1 MYPGPHIITE
11 GLIFTLDAS
20 SPRSYPG
27 SGTTWNSLG
36 NNLYDATIEGSP
48 SFESEN
54 GISYLDF
61 DDTGTKHAV
70 LNNVFEVE
78 SLSIEFYVQPA
89 TNPGGGSSDT
99 GRILTR
105 DRSDYWM
112 VGRAY
117 PGYSVPNALEWT
129 IRPGGTSMKK
139 HYTSTAFFTDGEW
152 VHGIVT
158 YNGSDGV
165 RNVYQNGTL
174 FETITNAG
182 ATSGNIGN
190 GNTRVVGV
198 NVNVEGPGAQDNLGF
213 KGYYA
218 LIRAYSIPL
227 TATQVQQNYNAVKN
241 RFGL

>member
-1 MYPGPHIITE
+1 MYPGPLITTE
-11 GLIFTLDAS
+11 GLILTLDAS

-27 SGTTWNSLG
+27 SGTAWNNLG
-36 NNLYDATIEGSP
+36 DELYDATINGSP
-48 SFESEN
+48 ALSTEN
-54 GISYLDF
+54 GISYLNF
-61 DDTGTKHAV
+61 DNQTTKHAV

-78 SLSIEFYVQPA
+78 SLSIEFYVLPLTSA
-89 TNPGGGSSDT
+89 TGTDT
-99 GRILTR
+99 GRILSR

-112 VGRAY
+112 VGRAQS
-117 PGYSVPNALEWT
+117 GYSVPNALEWT
-129 IRPGGTSMKK
+129 IRPGGSSMRK

-182 ATSGNIGN
+182 STSGNIGN
-190 GNTRVVGV
+190 GATRVIAV
-198 NVNVEGPGAQDNLGF
+198 NNNVESAGAQGNLGM
-213 KGYYA
+213 KGYYS

-227 TATQVQQNYNAVKN
+227 TAKQVKQNYNAVKN

>member
-1 MYPGPHIITE
+1 MYPGPLITTE
-11 GLIFTLDAS
+11 GLILTLDAS

-27 SGTTWNSLG
+27 SGTAWNNLG
-36 NNLYDATIEGSP
+36 DELYDATISGSP
-48 SFESEN
+48 DVDTQN
-54 GISYLDF
+54 GISYLNF
-61 DDTGTKHAV
+61 NSFSSKYAV

-78 SLSIEFYVQPA
+78 SLSIEFYVLPLTSA
-89 TNPGGGSSDT
+89 TGTDT
-99 GRILTR
+99 GRILSR

-112 VGRAY
+112 VGRAQS
-117 PGYSVPNALEWT
+117 GYSVPNALEWT
-129 IRPGGTSMKK
+129 IRPGGSSMRK

-182 ATSGNIGN
+182 STSGNIGN
-190 GNTRVVGV
+190 GATRVIAV
-198 NVNVEGPGAQDNLGF
+198 NNNVESAGAQGNLGM
-213 KGYYA
+213 KGYYS

-227 TATQVQQNYNAVKN
+227 TAKQVKQNYNAVKS

>member
-1 MYPGPHIITE
+1 MYTGPHIIE
-11 GLIFTLDAS
+11 DGLILTLDAS

-27 SGTTWNSLG
+27 SGTTWNNLG
-36 NNLYDATIEGSP
+36 DNLYNATINGSP
-48 SFESEN
+48 ALDTEN
-54 GISYLDF
+54 GISYLTMN
-61 DDTGTKHAV
+61 DTTSKYAV
-70 LNNVFEVE
+70 LDNEFDVE
-78 SLSIEFYVQPA
+78 SLSIEFYVNPRSS
-89 TNPGGGSSDT
+89 PGGTDT
-99 GRILTR
+99 GRMLSR

-112 VGRAY
+112 VGRANS
-117 PGYSVPNALEWT
+117 GYTVPNALEWT

-139 HYTSTAFFTDGEW
+139 HYTSTAFFTDDEW

-182 ATSGNIGN
+182 STSGNIGN
-190 GNTRVVGV
+190 GATRVIAV
-198 NVNVEGPGAQDNLGF
+198 NNNVESAGAMGNLGM
-213 KGYYA
+213 KGFYA

>member
-1 MYPGPHIITE
+1 MYKGPHIVTE
-11 GLIFTLDAS
+11 GLILTLDAS

-27 SGTTWNSLG
+27 SGTTWNNLG
-36 NNLYDATIEGSP
+36 DNLYNATIEGSP
-48 SFESEN
+48 ALNTEN
-54 GISYLDF
+54 GISYLNF
-61 DDTGTKHAV
+61 NSTTTKHAV

-78 SLSIEFYVQPA
+78 SLSIEFYVQPL
-89 TNPGGGSSDT
+89 TSPGGSDT
-99 GRILTR
+99 GRILSR

-112 VGRAY
+112 VGRANS
-117 PGYSVPNALEWT
+117 GYTVPNALEWT
-129 IRPGGTSMKK
+129 VFPGGSSMKK
-139 HYTSTAFFTDGEW
+139 HYTSTAFFTDNEW

-165 RNVYQNGTL
+165 RNVYKNGTL

-182 ATSGNIGN
+182 STSGNIGN
-190 GNTRVVGV
+190 KATRVIAV
-198 NVNVEGPGAQDNLGF
+198 NNNVESAGAQGNLGM

-218 LIRAYSIPL
+218 FIRAYSIPL

>member
-1 MYPGPHIITE
+1 MYTGPHIIE
-11 GLIFTLDAS
+11 DGLILTLDAS

-27 SGTTWNSLG
+27 SGTTWNNLG
-36 NNLYDATIEGSP
+36 DNLYNVTINGSP
-48 SFESEN
+48 ALDTEN
-54 GISYLDF
+54 GISYLTMN
-61 DDTGTKHAV
+61 DTTSKYAV
-70 LNNVFEVE
+70 LDNEFDVE
-78 SLSIEFYVQPA
+78 SLSIEFYVNPRSS
-89 TNPGGGSSDT
+89 PGGTDT
-99 GRILTR
+99 GRMLSR

-112 VGRAY
+112 VGRANS
-117 PGYSVPNALEWT
+117 GYTVPNALEWT

-139 HYTSTAFFTDGEW
+139 HYTSTAFFTDDEW

-182 ATSGNIGN
+182 STSGNIGN
-190 GNTRVVGV
+190 GATRVIAV
-198 NVNVEGPGAQDNLGF
+198 NNNVESAGAMGNLGM
-213 KGYYA
+213 KGFYA